1 MGFDTCGQ
9 NEQYLIPQV
18 EGLVEKTHY
27 YGKATCMARSSDA
40 GEH

>member
-27 YGKATCMARSSDA
+27 YGKATCMAHSSA
-40 GEH
+40 GEY